1 VDKEQGTI
9 SRLPY
14 LFQAMKVVCSVT
26 CILLSET
33 IPTLHLLTGT
43 PPCLDSV
50 RIVALLTMIKSQ
62 DTIEL

>member
-1 VDKEQGTI
+1 
-9 SRLPY
+9 
-14 LFQAMKVVCSVT
+14 MKVVGSVT